1 MKTSTAEA
9 NGWRCPECGNPTTR
23 DESGKGFV
31 RHTTNRACLFQKG
44 QRDSTSASS
53 PPDWTY
59 PSVSRS
65 GEPAGLKQ
73 GRETGV
79 FGQWLT
85 EYLSKSTAHRG
96 CQVFYDHG
104 DRGEANNVVAIKGF
118 YGAKVSNLNRLA
130 DVDVMVISPDQ
141 SVRLLIEIEERHCSP
156 KKILGDIMAISM
168 CNRFAIRQHGIQ
180 RYFEVNPSTTL
191 VIAGVLPPQG
201 NRQEKVNAAIL
212 PRVRQLQGVENGV
225 NPANVSVV
233 FQSSIA
239 CAIAELQT
247 LIRELFPD

>member
-9 NGWRCPECGNPTTR
+9 NGWHCPECGDATTR
-23 DESGKGFV
+23 DGSGKGFV
-31 RHTTNRACLFQKG
+31 RHTANLACLFQKG
-44 QRDSTSASS
+44 QRDSTSAST

-59 PSVSRS
+59 PSVSRD
-65 GEPAGLKQ
+65 GEPAGPKQ

-79 FGQWLT
+79 FGRWLT
-85 EYLSKSTAHRG
+85 DYFARSTAHRG
-96 CQVFYDHG
+96 YQVFYDHG
-104 DRGEANNVVAIKGF
+104 DRKDANVVAIKGF

-156 KKILGDIMAISM
+156 KKMLGDIMAISM
-168 CNRFAIRQHGIQ
+168 CNRFAIWQQSIQ

-201 NRQEKVNAAIL
+201 NRQEKVNSAIL
-212 PRVRQLQGVENGV
+212 PRVRQIQGVEDGL
-225 NPANVSVV
+225 NPANVSMV

-239 CAIAELQT
+239 CAIAKLQS
-247 LIRELFPD
+247 LIRELFPG